1 MPMWRIYYA
10 DSYIDGETEVDW
22 KAAPDGVQVVV
33 LFEAPEVLCSVYSG
47 GPVRDRQLW
56 TGTDT
61 YDPFGWG
68 EKQGSLIDSENY
80 FAIWERACGDNRSQ
94 C

>member
-1 MPMWRIYYA
+1 MWRVYYA
-10 DSYIDGETEVDW
+10 DGSTVSGRSKVHW
-22 KAAPDGVQVVV
+22 RRAPKDGVQVVI
-33 LFEAPEVLCSVYSG
+33 LFDPNAPIRWCCSE

-68 EKQGSLIDSENY
+68 VKRGSLIDDGKY
-80 FAIWERACGDNRSQ
+80 CRIWERACADPAP
-94 C
+94 